1 MPLNSQPSYR
11 PTSRQQHTSWG
22 SAAAVWSE
30 DLPVSSSCLLLVS
43 DNVNTELES
52 NCSETLKHGRVFL
65 GVIKLI
71 I

>member
-1 MPLNSQPSYR
+1 MPLTSQPSYR
-11 PTSRQQHTSWG
+11 PTTRQQHTSWG

-30 DLPVSSSCLLLVS
+30 DLPVSSSCLLLVP
-43 DNVNTELES
+43 DNVSTELES